1 LIGIRGNNVI
11 SSPLVEN
18 VQKTQQV
25 VDLLRE
31 HKYADA
37 MTLRGRG
44 FVESYNILNTL
55 LRAHPQPPEKGQKQL
70 RLAVMHAGAPA
81 PGMNTAAR
89 VAIRLGL
96 DQGHVMLGIHNGVKG
111 LLEDQIQEMN
121 WMSVHGWVNRGG
133 AELGTSRD
141 KPAQG
146 EYDRVSEQFS
156 RYGIDGL
163 LIIGGWSGYQ
173 IAYDLHSMQK
183 DFPSLRKPI
192 VCVPATINQ
201 DLPGTEVTIGAD
213 TALNSIVYDV
223 DKIKDSAVASR
234 RCYVVEVMGH
244 DCGYLALMG
253 GMATGAE
260 RVYLPEEG
268 ISLDDLRTDVA
279 RLVDGFEHGKR
290 LGLIVRSEHADPYY
304 TTDFLVRLFEKE
316 SQDLFDVRRCVLGH
330 TQQGGRPSPY
340 DRIQAT
346 RLTSRALTYLVEQS
360 YSDLAPAVCIGRQ
373 DGQIRFTS
381 LSYFPDL
388 VEPLLQ
394 RPLEQKWLERRQV
407 AKAVADYSPVTD

>member
-1 LIGIRGNNVI
+1 
-11 SSPLVEN
+11 
-18 VQKTQQV
+18 
-25 VDLLRE
+25 
-31 HKYADA
+31 
-37 MTLRGRG
+37 
-44 FVESYNILNTL
+44 
-55 LRAHPQPPEKGQKQL
+55 
-70 RLAVMHAGAPA
+70 
-81 PGMNTAAR
+81 
-89 VAIRLGL
+89 
-96 DQGHVMLGIHNGVKG
+96 
-111 LLEDQIQEMN
+111 
-121 WMSVHGWVNRGG
+121 MSVHGWVNRGG

-268 ISLDDLRTDVA
+268 ISLDDLRADVA

-388 VEPLLQ
+388 VEPILQ

-407 AKAVADYSPVTD
+407 AKAVADYSPVMD